1 MARAACSLAG
11 RPIPAG
17 NDPAVIALLPQAD
30 DLALIAADANG
41 SLLGAAWLRTHD
53 PPLVVGGDGESL
65 PELAMAVVE
74 QARGRG
80 IGGALIEALAE
91 HATGRVPG
99 LSLNVHL
106 LNPAVRLYMRSGF
119 TVAGAGRGRFGVA
132 MQRSLAS

>member
-30 DLALIAADANG
+30 DLALI
-41 SLLGAAWLRTHD
+41 
-53 PPLVVGGDGESL
+53 
-65 PELAMAVVE
+65 
-74 QARGRG
+74 
-80 IGGALIEALAE
+80 EALAE

-106 LNPAVRLYMRSGF
+106 LNPAVRLYRRSGF
-119 TVAGAGRGRFGVA
+119 AVAGAGRGQFGIA
-132 MQRSLAS
+132 MQRSLAT